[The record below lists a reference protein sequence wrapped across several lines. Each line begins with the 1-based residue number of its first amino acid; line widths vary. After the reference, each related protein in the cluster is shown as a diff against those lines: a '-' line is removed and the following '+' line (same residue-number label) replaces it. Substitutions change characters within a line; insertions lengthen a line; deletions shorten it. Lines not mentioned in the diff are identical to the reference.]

1 MGSMF
6 IAARCAPHFQFNTN
20 SSHHYTNSLVAIAFY
35 RILSIICNISEEAS
49 EINWALSSQILLRIE
64 RPNCRAPR
72 QKRPPPSSRHFVR
85 LVVELG
91 RFTYSFCIG
100 KKYGV
105 SCECRRK
112 DSWVDVPEKRCKIPT
127 LLQSS
132 GSKVKANLTLPT
144 IVPGFRYR
152 YMGVWILSGHRAAI
166 KPLFL
171 PWICRVVIQYPTTF
185 LALIDIIIIWHRWLQ
200 FRRSCIAADKTA
212 SPTAPLED
220 RRSYLLGDIVD
231 VAIANEESVA
241 PRREGRRSHRSRSSE
256 TSAF

>member
-1 MGSMF
+1 MNDQ
-6 IAARCAPHFQFNTN
+6 IALPSGR
-20 SSHHYTNSLVAIAFY
+20 
-35 RILSIICNISEEAS
+35 
-49 EINWALSSQILLRIE
+49 
-64 RPNCRAPR
+64 NC
-72 QKRPPPSSRHFVR
+72 PPQSSRYFVR

-91 RFTYSFCIG
+91 RFAYSFYIR
-100 KKYGV
+100 KKYGL

-127 LLQSS
+127 LSS

-152 YMGVWILSGHRAAI
+152 YMGVWVLSDNCAAI
-166 KPLFL
+166 EPLLL

-200 FRRSCIAADKTA
+200 FRRSCIAADTETA

-231 VAIANEESVA
+231 VAIANEETVA
-241 PRREGRRSHRSRSSE
+241 PRREGRRSHPRRSSE
-256 TSAF
+256 TSAFNCKRKR